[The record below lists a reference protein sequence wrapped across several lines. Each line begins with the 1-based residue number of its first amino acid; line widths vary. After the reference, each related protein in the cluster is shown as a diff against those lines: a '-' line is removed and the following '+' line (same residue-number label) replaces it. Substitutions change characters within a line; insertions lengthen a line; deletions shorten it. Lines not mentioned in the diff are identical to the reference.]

1 MPDTSRYVI
10 RPEDVETLA
19 FDWGQLAF
27 TCSPSVNEATRLSAG
42 IVTMGPGEGH
52 GRHNHAGAEEI
63 IHVIS
68 GSGEQMI
75 EDESG
80 QPITWQVGPETT
92 IFVPSGRF
100 HATRNTGD
108 RPMTVFVVY
117 APHGPETLMRSL
129 PGCRILPPGGPAGK
143 R

>member
-1 MPDTSRYVI
+1 MPDSSRYVI
-10 RPEDVETLA
+10 RPQDVETLA
-19 FDWGQLAF
+19 FDWGQLTF
-27 TCSPSVNEATRLSAG
+27 TCSPSVNGATRLSAG

-52 GRHNHAGAEEI
+52 GRHNHPGAEEI
-63 IHVIS
+63 IHVIA

-75 EDESG
+75 ENESG
-80 QPITWQVGPETT
+80 EPTTWQVGPDTT
-92 IFVPSGRF
+92 IFVPASRF

-129 PGCRILPPGGPAGK
+129 PGCQILPPAMLADE